1 MTNFLT
7 CMKLYRR
14 TSTAL
19 HRFIFT
25 ESSLRKSHYE
35 TLDIPSSA
43 SQKEIRDAY
52 IEKSK
57 LCHPDNDPS
66 DPALHQKFL
75 AVQQAYDALS
85 SEVKR
90 QEYDVRRSWDATTS
104 SNRGPHHRPSSTQQ
118 PHRTRDAFWTDPEYE
133 RRERVKKRDSVGR
146 RTRHFILFSVLL
158 GTAFSF
164 TCIYVIVRYKQYE
177 RLFIQE
183 KEKYIQ
189 ERARVLVNQMDVT
202 DKSRKN
208 D

>member
-19 HRFIFT
+19 HRFIST

-66 DPALHQKFL
+66 DPTLHQKFL

-90 QEYDVRRSWDATTS
+90 QEYDVRRSWD
-104 SNRGPHHRPSSTQQ
+104 RPSSTQQ

-133 RRERVKKRDSVGR
+133 RRERVKKRDSVGTVKLFGYEFDRR
-146 RTRHFILFSVLL
+146 RTKHFILFAFFLWTSIGFTFTYVL
-158 GTAFSF
+158 
-164 TCIYVIVRYKQYE
+164 VRYKQYE
-177 RLFIQE
+177 RL
-183 KEKYIQ
+183 YIQ
-189 ERARVLVNQMDVT
+189 ERARRLKNQLDEM
-202 DKSRKN
+202 DKSRKS